1 MATFSNVT
9 ATIELGTIEADTPQ
23 QAAQM
28 AYDAIMAQLG
38 LPNRISV
45 WTQGVTPAGAVDYTS
60 SLWTFDQNPTQIV
73 PPVLEPAVGAKP
85 VTDDNMI
92 SDVIAAWADAEPFV
106 SDSDA

>member
-1 MATFSNVT
+1 MPTFSNVT

-28 AYDAIMAQLG
+28 AYEAVMAQLG

-45 WTQGVTPAGAVDYTS
+45 WTQGVTPAGAVDYKA
-60 SLWTFDQNPTQIV
+60 SLWTFEQDPTQIV
-73 PPVLEPAVGAKP
+73 PPVLEPAVAAKP
-85 VTDDNMI
+85 ITEENVVPAYREDSDN
-92 SDVIAAWADAEPFV
+92 F